1 MKRWLWIIG
10 LGVVAIV
17 GIVMGLRPQP
27 VPVEAAE
34 VTRGPLR
41 VTVEEEGK
49 TRLRSRYIVS
59 VPVAGFMGRL
69 KLKAGDQVKSG
80 DVITRL
86 SPVNAPFLDVRTRDT
101 AEARVSVADASLE
114 AAQARVRVAE
124 SALKVAQSQVGPLE
138 EQQRSA
144 QADLDYWKREQT
156 RTETLVNSGD
166 LPAQQLDRTRNE
178 FARAEAAVGTAKRR
192 TETARVQIDS
202 AAAELAAARAQLRP
216 AQAEVTAA
224 KAQLRSAA
232 SGQDTSVETIPVVV
246 PAGGRVI
253 RVIQESEGVV
263 TPGTPLIEVGNAN
276 AIEVEVEVLS
286 PDAVQMDAGTRVLLT
301 GWGGPGTLEA
311 RVRVV
316 EPGGFTKVSALGVE
330 EQRVRVIA
338 DITSPEQ
345 EWKKLGDGYRVEAS
359 FVLWEA
365 SDVLQVPANALFRHG
380 DGWSVFVIE
389 EDIAKLKNVEV
400 GKQTGLAAQILSG
413 LKDGDTVVA
422 HPDETVE
429 DGKTVSWK

>member
-1 MKRWLWIIG
+1 MKRWLWIVG
-10 LGVVAIV
+10 LGVVALAAIT
-17 GIVMGLRPQP
+17 MGLRPQP
-27 VPVEAAE
+27 VPVETAR
-34 VTRGPLR
+34 VTTGPLR

-59 VPVAGFMGRL
+59 VPVAGFMSRL
-69 KLKAGDQVKSG
+69 KLKAGDRVNSG
-80 DVITRL
+80 DVVTRL

-101 AEARVSVADASLE
+101 GEARVMGAEASLE

-124 SALKVAQSQVGPLE
+124 SALKVAQSRVGPLE
-138 EQQRSA
+138 EQQRLA
-144 QADLDYWKREQT
+144 QVDLDYWKRELT
-156 RTETLVNSGD
+156 RVEALVKAGD
-166 LPAQQLDRTRNE
+166 LPAQQLDRTRTE
-178 FARAEAAVGTAKRR
+178 AARAETNVEAAKR
-192 TETARVQIDS
+192 TVETARVEIDG

-216 AQAEVTAA
+216 AQAEVAAA
-224 KAQLRSAA
+224 KAQVRSAA
-232 SGQDTSVETIPVVV
+232 SSRDSNAETIPVVV
-246 PAGGRVI
+246 PTGGRVI

-263 TPGTPLIEVGNAN
+263 VPGTPLIEIGNAN

-286 PDAVQMDAGTRVLLT
+286 PDAVQMDPGTRVLLT
-301 GWGGPGTLEA
+301 GWGGPGMLEA

-345 EWKKLGDGYRVEAS
+345 EWKRLGDGYRVEAS

-365 SDVLQVPANALFRHG
+365 DKVLQVPANALFRHG

-389 EDIAKLKNVEV
+389 EDIAKRRAVEV
-400 GKQTGLAAQILSG
+400 GHQSGLAAEILSG
-413 LKDGDTVVA
+413 LKEGDTVVA

-429 DGKTVSWK
+429 DGATVTAK